1 MRTAYYESFLG
12 IDLQA
17 ESSRLHDLVSAV
29 NAKVQLASD
38 EASNDPDSWSI
49 HVLPFIPIINT

>member
-1 MRTAYYESFLG
+1 MRTTYYESFLG
-12 IDLQA
+12 VDLQA
-17 ESSRLHDLVSAV
+17 ESRHFHDLVSRV